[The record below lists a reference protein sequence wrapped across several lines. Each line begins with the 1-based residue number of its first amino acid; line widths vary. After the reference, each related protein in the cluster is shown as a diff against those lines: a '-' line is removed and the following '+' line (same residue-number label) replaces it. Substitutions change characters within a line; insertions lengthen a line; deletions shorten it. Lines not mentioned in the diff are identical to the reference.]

1 MQCSCIPLP
10 NGTLKLVGMGGV
22 YYEGGSIVF
31 LTLYLYTQVY
41 SQLHSM
47 ETMLKLGS
55 YSDTW
60 IILSQ

>member
-10 NGTLKLVGMGGV
+10 NETLKLVGMGGV
-22 YYEGGSIVF
+22 YYEGGSIVP

-47 ETMLKLGS
+47 ETMSKLGS